1 MEKNSSQHQRQSWE
15 GASTFL
21 FFSFYSKK
29 SLLLRVTRR
38 HTPSFHRKLQQAKNE
53 DGDKCVF
60 KNTH

>member
-1 MEKNSSQHQRQSWE
+1 MEKK
-15 GASTFL
+15 
-21 FFSFYSKK
+21 FFSAPAAKLGGRQHFPLLLFLLQK